1 MFTHVIEAKYID
13 DYRVWLLFNDG
24 AKGEVDLSPELF
36 GELFEPLKDKRLFSS
51 FKLEG
56 HTISWDNGADF
67 APEFL
72 RENIIACLRP

>member
-1 MFTHVIEAKYID
+1 MFMHVIEVKYID
-13 DYRVWLLFNDG
+13 DYRVWLSFNDS

-36 GELFEPLKDKRLFSS
+36 GELFEPLKDKQLFSS

-56 HTISWDNGADF
+56 HTIAWDNGADF

-72 RENIIACLRP
+72 RENIT